1 MDSEP
6 IELFRQA
13 VDALN
18 REDWMRLA
26 LLCEPASLDDFKS
39 ELVDSLSS
47 GSDQASLTAIELM
60 KAVPTMPRAVAEYQ
74 LARFRENLDPKRRL
88 REEVPTV
95 PTVAALKEMQ
105 PVEVFAAW
113 LEGRS
118 HRRQIERNVE
128 MKRMSRAQANEIVA
142 EGLHRFAFTPIGFVK
157 DGRNAGFVVYRRD
170 AGGPRP
176 STDVMRKTA
185 DGWRLVADRYLLM
198 MHQAEVAAVEDE
210 QPV

>member
-6 IELFRQA
+6 IELFRKA

-18 REDWMRLA
+18 REDWMLLA
-26 LLCEPASLDDFKS
+26 SLCEPASLHDFKS
-39 ELVDSLSS
+39 ELVDSLSP
-47 GSDQASLTAIELM
+47 GSDQAKLTAIEMM

-74 LARFRENLDPKRRL
+74 LARFRENLDPGRRL
-88 REEVPTV
+88 RDEVPTV
-95 PTVAALKEMQ
+95 PTVAALLDMEA
-105 PVEVFAAW
+105 VEVFAAW

-118 HRRQIERNVE
+118 HRREIERNVE

-142 EGLHRFAFTPIGFVK
+142 EGLHRFTFTPIGFVK
-157 DGRNAGFVVYRRD
+157 DGRDAGFIVYRRD

-176 STDVMRKTA
+176 TTDAMRKTT

-198 MHQAEVAAVEDE
+198 MHQAEVAAAVDE
-210 QPV
+210 QTV